1 VSVIYPDYDNGRIE
15 MTLVDLRKEAL
26 FVRVSHYRYVG
37 ERGKGM
43 LLLSAVDIRIN
54 GLTHL
59 MLAKGGMTR
68 MQVVYKDGTV
78 RNVASA
84 CSKKEAFNKK
94 TGVSE
99 CLKRLAEPV
108 EKV

>member
-1 VSVIYPDYDNGRIE
+1 MS
-15 MTLVDLRKEAL
+15 LVELRKEAL
-26 FVRVSHYRYVG
+26 FVRVAHYRYVG
-37 ERGKGM
+37 ERKRAM
-43 LLLSAVDIRIN
+43 LLLSAVDIRLN

-78 RNVASA
+78 RNVVSV
-84 CSKKEAFNKK
+84 CRQDEAFNKK
-94 TGVSE
+94 MGVNE

-108 EKV
+108 EKA

>member
-37 ERGKGM
+37 ERVTI
-43 LLLSAVDIRIN
+43 LLLSAVDIRLN

-59 MLAKGGMTR
+59 ILAKGGMTR

-78 RNVASA
+78 RNVASV